1 MFRHDPG
8 SNIHKITTTLLVVSI
23 DVAGIVDDIVAAG
36 GGVNGEIIVVVAVVA
51 VVVGVVPSAVGVLP
65 HFCYCL
71 CISLIMCLIKLTV
84 MMISNQKS

>member
-8 SNIHKITTTLLVVSI
+8 SNSHKITTTLLVVSI
-23 DVAGIVDDIVAAG
+23 DLAGIVDDIVAAG
-36 GGVNGEIIVVVAVVA
+36 GGVNGEIIVVVAVI
-51 VVVGVVPSAVGVLP
+51 VVGVVPSEVGILP

-71 CISLIMCLIKLTV
+71 CISLRMCLIKLTV